1 MMILLS
7 QDKAANEGV
16 EAVAEEEGIKVSG
29 ESTLDI

>member
-16 EAVAEEEGIKVSG
+16 EAVAEEEGIKVS